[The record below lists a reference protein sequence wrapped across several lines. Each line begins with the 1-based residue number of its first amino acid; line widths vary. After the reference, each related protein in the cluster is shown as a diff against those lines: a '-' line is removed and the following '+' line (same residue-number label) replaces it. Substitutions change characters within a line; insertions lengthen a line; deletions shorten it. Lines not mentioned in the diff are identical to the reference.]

1 MHTPNSNAPSY
12 EETKQTFL
20 TEAPGSLGIR
30 LDI

>member
-12 EETKQTFL
+12 EETKHIFL